1 MLTSKLFLLLIL
13 QIHLGFMFA
22 YLALQPLLGGRP
34 SNVLILSSV
43 CSLVV
48 LVFGFVFYMV
58 KRQREPDNE
67 SDNMPESAWKYLLQ
81 PGGSGVD
88 GGKTFRLW
96 LHAEFRECA
105 QLVFCRASAAT
116 A

>member
-1 MLTSKLFLLLIL
+1 MLLLS
-13 QIHLGFMFA
+13 F
-22 YLALQPLLGGRP
+22 
-34 SNVLILSSV
+34 V
-43 CSLVV
+43 CRLVV

-58 KRQREPDNE
+58 KLQGEPDNE

-88 GGKTFRLW
+88 GGETFRLW

-105 QLVFCRASAAT
+105 QLAFCRASALT
-116 A
+116 AYFITSLLGRLLAHGVNLGARITLKCAPQLTGR